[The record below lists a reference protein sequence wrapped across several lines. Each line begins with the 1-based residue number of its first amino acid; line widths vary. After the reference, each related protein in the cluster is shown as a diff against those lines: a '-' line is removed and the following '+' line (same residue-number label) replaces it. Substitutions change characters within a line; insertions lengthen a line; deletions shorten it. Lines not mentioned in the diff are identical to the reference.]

1 MPSRT
6 NQQVAR
12 TADFAVRVFSVAIIA
27 TVPYSI
33 AVSKLRRP
41 FLSDRYF
48 FIVVRLLRRRE
59 KFTEPDFA
67 LLARAF
73 NRARALHPFYLT
85 AWVFL
90 PDHWHCICAPVYPVT
105 ISLAMK
111 SVKQSS
117 TSAVN
122 QLRGADG
129 ELWQPRFFDRA
140 LRTVKEYNE
149 KVEYIH
155 LNPVQGRFGQPPGR
169 LAMVKLQRI
178 RRHERRRTK
187 RTLRFDRRPR
197 ENALRSARTNLIAP
211 SRGRKDADHKS
222 GGPRYLTDTHF
233 DGKRPNRRCA
243 SPDSR
248 EVPFEELTVSA
259 CDHLAVSPNRP
270 CGLRLHCWGN
280 SVRGT
285 PPTGNVAA

>member
-1 MPSRT
+1 LTTVKYSGPSSVSNFGTIGGEEVELGDRVSKKPVSGDRKIGRSGE
-6 NQQVAR
+6 QKQVAR
-12 TADFAVRVFSVAIIA
+12 TAGFAVRVFSVAIITTA
-27 TVPYSI
+27 PYSI
-33 AVSKLRRP
+33 PVSKLRRL

-105 ISLAMK
+105 ISLTMK

-117 TSAVN
+117 MSAVN
-122 QLRGADG
+122 QRRGAEG

-140 LRTVKEYNE
+140 LRSVKEYNE

-155 LNPVQGRFGQPPGR
+155 LNPVRAGLVSRPQDWRWSSYNEYLGMSADEQN
-169 LAMVKLQRI
+169 
-178 RRHERRRTK
+178 ERC
-187 RTLRFDRRPR
+187 
-197 ENALRSARTNLIAP
+197 
-211 SRGRKDADHKS
+211 G
-222 GGPRYLTDTHF
+222 
-233 DGKRPNRRCA
+233 
-243 SPDSR
+243 
-248 EVPFEELTVSA
+248 LTV
-259 CDHLAVSPNRP
+259 DR
-270 CGLRLHCWGN
+270 
-280 SVRGT
+280 VRM
-285 PPTGNVAA
+285 PSDPRARI